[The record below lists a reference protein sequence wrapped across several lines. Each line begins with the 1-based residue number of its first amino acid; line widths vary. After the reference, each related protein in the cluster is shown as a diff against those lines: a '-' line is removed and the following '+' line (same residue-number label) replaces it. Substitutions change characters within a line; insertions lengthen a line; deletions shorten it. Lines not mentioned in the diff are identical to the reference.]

1 MLRASVDRIEAA
13 LGPGDRVLDVGGWGR
28 PFARADEVLDLMPYE
43 TRGLYGRDGS
53 GDDRFDAS
61 TWHRR
66 DICAR
71 EPWPFPDD
79 RFDFAVCSHTLEDV
93 RDPVWVCSELQR
105 VARAGYIEVPSRLEE
120 QSYGFQGP
128 WTGWGH
134 HHWLIDVGND
144 TIEFV
149 FKHHVLNGRASD
161 RFEAGFHAGLGPEQ
175 RVQTLWWEGSFAARE
190 RVISEPGEL
199 DSYLAGFVDANRGLV
214 HSATRSRQPSR
225 PLRAKLKSST
235 AMASARTS
243 AWLRSAV
250 RRRS

>member
-1 MLRASVDRIEAA
+1 MD
-13 LGPGDRVLDVGGWGR
+13 GDD

-53 GDDRFDAS
+53 GDDRFDSS
-61 TWHRR
+61 TWHRM

-134 HHWLIDVGND
+134 HHWLIDVEGGG
-144 TIEFV
+144 IEFV

-161 RFEAGFHAGLGPEQ
+161 RFEPGFHARLTPEQ
-175 RVQTLWWEGSFAARE
+175 RVHTLWWQGSFSARE
-190 RVISEPGEL
+190 RVIVQPEEL
-199 DSYLAGFVDANRGLV
+199 DSYLAGFVAAHRGQA
-214 HSATRSRQPSR
+214 HSAARSRQLPRALGARIRSCVAVTSSR
-225 PLRAKLKSST
+225 
-235 AMASARTS
+235 M
-243 AWLRSAV
+243 AWLRSEV
-250 RRRS
+250 RRRW